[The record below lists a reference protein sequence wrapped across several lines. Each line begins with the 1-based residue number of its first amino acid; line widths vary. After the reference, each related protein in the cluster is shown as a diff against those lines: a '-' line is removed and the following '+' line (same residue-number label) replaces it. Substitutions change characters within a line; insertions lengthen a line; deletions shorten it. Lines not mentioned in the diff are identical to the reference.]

1 MNYQNRKLKFKF
13 FLVFLGI
20 FIYYGSFTSF
30 ASSLNKNQI
39 TIITVEGHLEHL
51 NVEYARSEEE
61 KSIGL
66 MFREE
71 LDDDEGMLF
80 IWDTDSL
87 RQFWMKNTLIDLDIL
102 FINSEY
108 QVVHIEES
116 AQKGST
122 SLISSKFPAKFVLE
136 IKAGQSQLRNI
147 SPGAI
152 LSVKNLQ
159 N

>member
-1 MNYQNRKLKFKF
+1 MKYQNKKLKFKF

-20 FIYYGSFTSF
+20 FIYYGSVTSF

-87 RQFWMKNTLIDLDIL
+87 RQFWMKNTLINLDIL

-108 QVVHIEES
+108 QVVHI
-116 AQKGST
+116 
-122 SLISSKFPAKFVLE
+122 
-136 IKAGQSQLRNI
+136 
-147 SPGAI
+147 
-152 LSVKNLQ
+152 
-159 N
+159 

>member
-1 MNYQNRKLKFKF
+1 MKSTVNGRI
-13 FLVFLGI
+13 GT
-20 FIYYGSFTSF
+20 FIIGKMV
-30 ASSLNKNQI
+30 LNKNQI
-39 TIITVEGHLEHL
+39 TIITVDGHSEHL

-71 LDDDEGMLF
+71 LDDNEGMLF
-80 IWDTDSL
+80 IWDKDSL
-87 RQFWMKNTLIDLDIL
+87 RQFWMKNTLINLDIL

-122 SLISSKFPAKFVLE
+122 SVISSKFPAKFVLE
-136 IKAGQSQLRNI
+136 IKAGQSRLRNI

-152 LSVKNLQ
+152 LSGKNL
-159 N
+159 